1 MNNLRELLNSMRAN
15 EIKTDWDKLPT
26 FGGSEPSNT
35 QECWSWDETHLI
47 VGTCSADVEIIRRS
61 DW

>member
-1 MNNLRELLNSMRAN
+1 MRAN

-47 VGTCSADVEIIRRS
+47 VGTCSADVEIISRS